1 MNHSLQEQAILRGL
15 RGTRRQIKLL
25 ETYDRVLFF
34 RNPNNP
40 HEIKVIHRTYNHHSK
55 AFKSQ
60 FESNFHVGEPP
71 EGAVEI
77 SQHHAQT
84 LMRMQEQIPFRYG
97 NK

>member
-1 MNHSLQEQAILRGL
+1 MNHSLHEQAILRGL
-15 RGTRRQIKLL
+15 RGVRRQIKLL

-60 FESNFHVGEPP
+60 FESNFHVAEPP
-71 EGAVEI
+71 EGAKEI
-77 SQHHAQT
+77 SKYLAQQ
-84 LMRMQEQIPFRYG
+84 LMRMHEPTPFRYG

>member
-60 FESNFHVGEPP
+60 FESNFHVSEPP

>member
-1 MNHSLQEQAILRGL
+1 MYHSLQEQAISRGL
-15 RGTRRQIKLL
+15 RGSRRQIKLQ

-60 FESNFHVGEPP
+60 FESNFHDSEPP

>member
-1 MNHSLQEQAILRGL
+1 MNHTLIEQAISRGL
-15 RGTRRQIKLL
+15 RGTRRQIKLQ

-55 AFKSQ
+55 AFKNK
-60 FESNFHVGEPP
+60 FESNFHVAEPP

-77 SQHHAQT
+77 SEFHART